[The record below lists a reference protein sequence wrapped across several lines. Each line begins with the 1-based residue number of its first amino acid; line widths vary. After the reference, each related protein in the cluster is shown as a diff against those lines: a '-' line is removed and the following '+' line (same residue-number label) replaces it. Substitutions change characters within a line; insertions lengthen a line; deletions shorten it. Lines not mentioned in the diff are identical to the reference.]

1 MMMTMM
7 MIMMMIMMMMIMMMI
22 LSMHCCKL
30 RSTQMQK
37 YLCPSRFD
45 ISNVK
50 NWKKIYIL
58 SVEI

>member
-45 ISNVK
+45 IVTLK
-50 NWKKIYIL
+50 TGKRYTFYL
-58 SVEI
+58 